1 MTINKVAVIGAGVM
15 GSGIAAQIANAGV
28 PVVLLDI
35 VPQEARSGATATGNN
50 KDAEDRNIIT
60 KGAVAKMLK
69 TDPAPFMSKKNAKLI
84 EVGNLEDDL
93 EKIGDC
99 DWIVEV
105 VLEDLKIKHATYEKI
120 QKHRKKGSIVSSN
133 TSTILLEKLTEGQP
147 KEFIEDFMITHF
159 FNPVRYMRLLEIIK
173 SDKTNSKSV
182 ETIRQFC
189 DERLGKGVV
198 FCKDTPGFIVNRLL
212 VFWMQTALNVAVE
225 DSVPLEVA
233 DAVMGKPIGVP
244 KTAVF
249 GLIDLVGVDLMPYLA
264 NSMLSA
270 LPKDDQYR
278 EIYKDYPFVGQMIE
292 AGYNGR
298 KGKGGFYRL
307 NPDAPK
313 GSKEKQTLD
322 IHPDK
327 FEESQYRKSDKQKL
341 ESVKAGKKG
350 LRAVVETDDQGG
362 HYAWKVLSQTLAY
375 AASLVPQIADNIAGV
390 DEAMR
395 LGTNWKKGPFEMI
408 DDLGPKW
415 FADKLKEE
423 GIDVPEMLEAVG
435 DGTFYQV
442 EEGQLQYF
450 GTDKK
455 YHNVERGEGVL
466 LLRDIKLS
474 KEPVIKTASAS
485 VWDIDGGVLCV
496 EFTGKMNALDEHVF
510 EAYHR
515 AIKLIGDGS
524 GDYKAMV
531 IYNEGSHFSAGANLG
546 LAIFAMNIAMWPQI
560 EALVSGGQK
569 VYKALKY
576 APFPV
581 VSAPSGMA
589 LGGGCE
595 ILLHSDHVQAHA
607 ETYTGL
613 VEVGVGLLPGWGGCK
628 EMLLRYQAEEEK
640 AYDKNVEGVTGE
652 KYIWFSPKVT
662 PMGAVRKAFEMIGLA
677 KVAKSA
683 QEAKEMKY
691 LREIDGITMNRDRLL
706 FDAKQKALELVNGY
720 EAPLPAEA
728 IRVAGPAGK
737 LALDLAVS
745 DLRES
750 GKATPYDVTVSSAV
764 ATVLSGGKDGDW
776 TTPVHEDELYKL
788 ERDEFMKLIKNG
800 GTQDR
805 VEHMLTTGKPLRN

>member
-28 PVVLLDI
+28 PVILLDI
-35 VPQEARSGATATGNN
+35 VPDG
-50 KDAEDRNIIT
+50 AEDRNVIAS
-60 KGAVAKMLK
+60 GAVQKMLK
-69 TDPAPFMSKKNAKLI
+69 ADPAPFMSKKNAKLI

-93 EKIGDC
+93 EKLGDC

-133 TSTILLEKLTEGQP
+133 TSTIPLAKLAQGQP
-147 KEFIEDFMITHF
+147 DEFVKDFMITHF
-159 FNPVRYMRLLEIIK
+159 FNPPRYMRLMEIVT
-173 SDKTNSKSV
+173 SDKTRSDAVN
-182 ETIRQFC
+182 TITDFC
-189 DERLGKGVV
+189 DVRLGKGVV
-198 FCKDTPGFIVNRLL
+198 PCNDTPGFIVNRLL
-212 VFWMQTALNVAVE
+212 VFWMQAAVNEAISGNV
-225 DSVPLEVA
+225 PIEVA

-264 NSMLSA
+264 TSMLST
-270 LPKDDQYR
+270 LPEKDAYR
-278 EIYKDYPFVGQMIE
+278 DIYQDYPFVQQMID

-313 GSKEKQTLD
+313 GTKEKQALD
-322 IHPDK
+322 LKADS
-327 FEESQYRKSDKQKL
+327 FSEEQYRKADKPKL
-341 ESVKAGKKG
+341 ESVKAGKQG
-350 LRAVVETDDQGG
+350 LRAVVETDDEGG
-362 HYAWKVLSQTLAY
+362 RYAWKVLAQTLAY
-375 AASLVPQIADNIAGV
+375 AASLVPEIADDIAKV

-395 LGTNWKKGPFEMI
+395 LGTNWKFGPFEMI
-408 DDLGPKW
+408 DRLGPKW

-423 GIDVPEMLEAVG
+423 GIDVPPLLEKVG

-442 EEGQLQYF
+442 SDGQLQFF
-450 GTDKK
+450 GTDGQ

-474 KEPVIKTASAS
+474 NEPVIKTASAS
-485 VWDIDGGVLCV
+485 VWNIGDGVLCV
-496 EFTGKMNALDEHVF
+496 EFTGKMNALDDQVF
-510 EAYHR
+510 AAYYQ

-524 GDYKAMV
+524 KKDGGDYKAMV

-560 EALVSGGQK
+560 DELVIGGQK

-613 VEVGVGLLPGWGGCK
+613 VEVGVGLIPGWGGCYT
-628 EMLLRYQAEEEK
+628 MLKRHQEAE
-640 AYDKNVEGVTGE
+640 AKNTQQ
-652 KYIWFSPKVT
+652 IWFSAKNS
-662 PMGAVRKAFEMIGLA
+662 PMGAVRKAFETIALA
-677 KVAKSA
+677 QVAKSA
-683 QEAKEMKY
+683 FEAKEFMY
-691 LREIDGITMNRDRLL
+691 LKESDGITMNRDRLL
-706 FDAKQKALELVNGY
+706 FDAKQKALELADGY
-720 EAPLPAEA
+720 EAPKPLEE
-728 IRVAGPAGK
+728 IRVPGPSGK
-737 LALDLAVS
+737 LALDLAVA
-745 DLRES
+745 DLRKNGS
-750 GKATPYDVTVSSAV
+750 ATPYDVTVSAAV
-764 ATVLSGGKDGDW
+764 AKVLTGGDNADW
-776 TTPVHEDELYKL
+776 TQPLHEDDFYKL
-788 ERDEFMKLIKNG
+788 EREEFMKLVRQE
-800 GTQDR
+800 GTQAR
-805 VEHMLTTGKPLRN
+805 VEHMLEKGKPLRN